1 MRRAKNTM
9 NQFSTSLILIG
20 MPGAGK
26 STIGIVLA
34 KALAKDFVD
43 TDVLIQL
50 QQSKTLQDI
59 VDNQG
64 YLKLREIE
72 EQVLLNTHYPNH
84 VIATGG
90 SAIYSERAIHHLRQF
105 GQIIFLDVPL
115 AELTE
120 RVQDIN
126 TRGLACKPDQSFAD
140 LYYERRTLYL
150 QYANII
156 IDCSGK
162 NQAQIIDD
170 IIYAEAEVYTE
181 EDA

>member
-1 MRRAKNTM
+1 M

-26 STIGIVLA
+26 STIGILLA

-43 TDVLIQL
+43 TDLLIQI

-59 VDNQG
+59 VDNEG

-72 EQVLLNTHYPNH
+72 AHALLNTHYPNH

-90 SAIYSERAIHHLRQF
+90 SAVYSEAAMQHLRHF

-115 AELTE
+115 DELTE
-120 RVQDIN
+120 RVTDID
-126 TRGLACKPDQSFAD
+126 TRGLARQPNQSFAD
-140 LYYERRTLYL
+140 LYHERRALYL
-150 QYANII
+150 EYANITI
-156 IDCSGK
+156 NCDGK
-162 NQAQIIDD
+162 SQTQIIDE
-170 IIYAEAEVYTE
+170 IIYEEAEAYTE
-181 EDA
+181 ADA

>member
-1 MRRAKNTM
+1 M

-43 TDVLIQL
+43 TDLLIQL
-50 QQSKTLQDI
+50 QHNKTLQDI

-64 YLKLREIE
+64 YLKLREYE

-84 VIATGG
+84 IIATGG
-90 SAIYSERAIHHLRQF
+90 SAVYSEKSMHHLRHF
-105 GQIIFLDVPL
+105 GQIVFLDVPL

-120 RVQDIN
+120 RVKDID
-126 TRGLACKPDQSFAD
+126 TRGLARHPNQSFAD
-140 LYYERRTLYL
+140 LYNERRALY
-150 QYANII
+150 QAHANIT

-162 NQAQIIDD
+162 NPEQIINE
-170 IIYAEAEVYTE
+170 IIGEEAEAYTE
-181 EDA
+181 KDA

>member
-1 MRRAKNTM
+1 M

-43 TDVLIQL
+43 TDLLIQL
-50 QQSKTLQDI
+50 QHNKTLQDI

-64 YLKLREIE
+64 YLKLREFE

-84 VIATGG
+84 IIATGG
-90 SAIYSERAIHHLRQF
+90 SAVYSEKSMQHLRHF
-105 GQIIFLDVPL
+105 GQIVFLDVTL

-120 RVQDIN
+120 RVKDID
-126 TRGLACKPDQSFAD
+126 TRGLARHPNQSFED
-140 LYYERRTLYL
+140 LYHERRALY
-150 QYANII
+150 QAHANIT

-162 NQAQIIDD
+162 TPEQIINQ
-170 IIYAEAEVYTE
+170 IIGEEAEAYTE